1 MQGLWE
7 HATGQ
12 LTKQTKFRMHANLSK
27 FGGQALTSYCQNKLD
42 RANYVAK
49 LENKWM
55 DLDFVFSILFDL
67 ANKHK

>member
-27 FGGQALTSYCQNKLD
+27 FGGVGLVYVMS
-42 RANYVAK
+42 ANYVAK

-55 DLDFVFSILFDL
+55 DLDFVFSIFLFDL
-67 ANKHK
+67 I